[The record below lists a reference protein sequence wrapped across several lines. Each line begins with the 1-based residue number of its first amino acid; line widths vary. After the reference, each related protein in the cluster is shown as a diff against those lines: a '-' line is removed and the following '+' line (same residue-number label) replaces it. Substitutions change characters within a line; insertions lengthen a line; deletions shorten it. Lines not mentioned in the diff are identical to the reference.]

1 MSKTLDE
8 ILNQYASDI
17 YAPEEPAGVTKEAK
31 QQIKSLML
39 EIIGNEVEP
48 NSVEGLLR
56 DVQLRNNAL
65 IKRLR
70 KEIEQL

>member
-1 MSKTLDE
+1 MSKLDD
-8 ILNQYASDI
+8 ILDLGDFTSNTGI
-17 YAPEEPAGVTKEAK
+17 YPQERAK
-31 QQIKSLML
+31 QQIKDLML

-70 KEIEQL
+70 KEVEQL